1 MEADCLLVSLRMEAA
16 YIKKLFSFNWVCQFG
31 LVESIEVV
39 VQEYRQSRG
48 LLVCSHTH
56 ETTYSV
62 HTVRLYWLICVFA
75 ARPSVCTGS
84 SCSR

>member
-1 MEADCLLVSLRMEAA
+1 MFLLQQVMEADSLLVSLRMEAA

-31 LVESIEVV
+31 LVENIEVV

-56 ETTYSV
+56 M
-62 HTVRLYWLICVFA
+62 RLYTVYTLSGF
-75 ARPSVCTGS
+75 TG
-84 SCSR
+84 